1 MANSLWNNNGYLV
14 ILLTLFFPAHVL
26 ADVDFG
32 GPDAVDNTIKD
43 NKRAKQSWRENL
55 ASDHNL
61 TFGLDYQALGLSA
74 SDPTEG
80 GEDNAAAGVVRFYG
94 AWGLSGTESGNT
106 GSLVWKVEHRHAYTE
121 LSPKEFSFIGD
132 GLGYAGM
139 IGPAYSDQ
147 GARLTNLYWKQK
159 VSSGKGTLMV
169 GYLDTTDYVDVY
181 ALASPWNGFTNL
193 AFSTGGGA
201 IGLPDDGILGAAFGH
216 MLNENFYVVAGI
228 ADGKGKS
235 DDPLQGFENL
245 FNDSKLFKTLEFGW
259 TASRDQ
265 IYTDNIHITAWDLDG
280 GTQHNLTNTDGG
292 KGVNFSFSY
301 FASPQIMPFV
311 RGGISEGDVALY
323 DKSLT
328 VGLGYFGLAG
338 ENNNLGFAVNWSNV
352 NDNLEHAY
360 GIDESTQL
368 TTELYYNLQLNDII
382 QITPDLQ
389 YIKDPT
395 FSSESSSW
403 VVGLRAR
410 LYI

>member
-1 MANSLWNNNGYLV
+1 MSGSLGTNSWAYYFLSA
-14 ILLTLFFPAHVL
+14 LFFSSYVSAN
-26 ADVDFG
+26 ANFG
-32 GPDAVDNTIKD
+32 GPDAVENTIKD
-43 NKRAKQSWRENL
+43 NKREKQSWRENL
-55 ASDHNL
+55 ASDHKL

-80 GEDNAAAGVVRFYG
+80 GEDKAAAGVVRFYG
-94 AWGLSGTESGNT
+94 SWGLTGTESANT

-159 VSSGKGTLMV
+159 VSSGQGTLMV

-201 IGLPDDGILGAAFGH
+201 IGLPDDGILGVAFGH
-216 MLNENFYVVAGI
+216 MLNENFYAVAGI

-235 DDPLQGFENL
+235 DDPLEGFDNL
-245 FNDSKLFKTLEFGW
+245 FNDSKLFTTLELGW
-259 TASRDQ
+259 TASKEE
-265 IYTDNIHITAWDLDG
+265 IYTDNFHVTAWHLDG

-292 KGVNFSFSY
+292 KGINFSFSY
-301 FASPQIMPFV
+301 FANPQIMPFV
-311 RGGISEGDVALY
+311 RGGISQGDVALY

-360 GIDESTQL
+360 GVGESTQL
-368 TTELYYNLQLNDII
+368 TTELYYNVQLNDII

-389 YIKDPT
+389 YIKDPA

-403 VVGLRAR
+403 VIGLRAR
-410 LYI
+410 FYI